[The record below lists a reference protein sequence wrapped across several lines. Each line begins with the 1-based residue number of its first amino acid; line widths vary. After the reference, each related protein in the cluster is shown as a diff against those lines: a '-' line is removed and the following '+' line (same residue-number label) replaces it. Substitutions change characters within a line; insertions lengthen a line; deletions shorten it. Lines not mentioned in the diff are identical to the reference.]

1 MDPTKRR
8 EAKGSPLFKLIGME
22 KKKKRK
28 TGKEREREGRPTRY
42 RLRRRGWISKPF
54 CPDRIEIT
62 SARLD
67 TLYRLF
73 VTLLPSVAFHPSRR

>member
-22 KKKKRK
+22 KKTRRKMGSERKRGTIDSLPASKK
-28 TGKEREREGRPTRY
+28 G
-42 RLRRRGWISKPF
+42 LDISKPSR
-54 CPDRIEIT
+54 PDQIEIT

-67 TLYRLF
+67 TLY
-73 VTLLPSVAFHPSRR
+73 TGSS